1 MLFLDL
7 SGIKF
12 LLFSEFIE
20 VRRFMKALVFCS
32 NWGREKSKPYLFFLI
47 PEMEHV
53 GSLICEEAERT
64 SLGDVG
70 IN

>member
-1 MLFLDL
+1 
-7 SGIKF
+7 
-12 LLFSEFIE
+12 
-20 VRRFMKALVFCS
+20 MKDLVFCS